1 MKCEQVREQF
11 PDYLIEEIAASTRA
25 EIDAHLGSCAACRE
39 EVASLNAIRT
49 RLASLPD
56 EEPSPA
62 SATNFHAMLEAY
74 RQGMKEATGD
84 SSRRRTLADWLGGLW
99 PQQRVLQ
106 FAIAILLFAFGVLI
120 RPSFARL
127 QEQRVGFAA
136 TNDPAIARLRQE
148 VSDMRQLVAL
158 ALLQQASASERLR
171 GVQWSHRLA
180 QPDEQVLSALLRAL
194 DSDPNVN
201 VRLAAV
207 DALEQFA
214 RNAQVKKGL
223 LDSLP
228 RQNSPLVQIELIN
241 LMVELQ
247 EKESVPV
254 LRTLLQNSELN
265 ESVRERAEWG
275 LQRLG

>member
-99 PQQRVLQ
+99 SQQRVLQ

-120 RPSFARL
+120 GPSFARL
-127 QEQRVGFAA
+127 QDYHAVVAA
-136 TNDPAIARLRQE
+136 TNDPAFARLRQE

-158 ALLQQASASERLR
+158 ALLLQASASERLR
-171 GVQWSHRLA
+171 GVPWSHRLA

-254 LRTLLQNSELN
+254 LRTLLQNGELN
-265 ESVRERAEWG
+265 ESVRERAKWG

>member
-1 MKCEQVREQF
+1 
-11 PDYLIEEIAASTRA
+11 
-25 EIDAHLGSCAACRE
+25 
-39 EVASLNAIRT
+39 
-49 RLASLPD
+49 
-56 EEPSPA
+56 
-62 SATNFHAMLEAY
+62 
-74 RQGMKEATGD
+74 
-84 SSRRRTLADWLGGLW
+84 
-99 PQQRVLQ
+99 
-106 FAIAILLFAFGVLI
+106 
-120 RPSFARL
+120 
-127 QEQRVGFAA
+127 
-136 TNDPAIARLRQE
+136 
-148 VSDMRQLVAL
+148 MRQLVAL
-158 ALLQQASASERLR
+158 ALMQQASASERLR

>member
-74 RQGMKEATGD
+74 QQGMKEATGD

-99 PQQRVLQ
+99 SQQRVLQ

-120 RPSFARL
+120 GPSFARL
-127 QEQRVGFAA
+127 QDYHAVVAA
-136 TNDPAIARLRQE
+136 TNDPAFARLRQE

-158 ALLQQASASERLR
+158 ALLLQASASERLR
-171 GVQWSHRLA
+171 GVPWSHRLA

-254 LRTLLQNSELN
+254 LRTLLQNGELN
-265 ESVRERAEWG
+265 ESVRERAKWG

>member
-99 PQQRVLQ
+99 SQQRVLQ

-136 TNDPAIARLRQE
+136 TNDPAFARLRQE

-254 LRTLLQNSELN
+254 LRTLLQNGELN
-265 ESVRERAEWG
+265 ESVRERAKWG

>member
-74 RQGMKEATGD
+74 RQGMKQATGD

-99 PQQRVLQ
+99 SQQRVLQ

-136 TNDPAIARLRQE
+136 TNDPAFARLRQE

-254 LRTLLQNSELN
+254 LRTLLQNGELN
-265 ESVRERAEWG
+265 ESVRQRAEWG
-275 LQRLG
+275 LQKLG